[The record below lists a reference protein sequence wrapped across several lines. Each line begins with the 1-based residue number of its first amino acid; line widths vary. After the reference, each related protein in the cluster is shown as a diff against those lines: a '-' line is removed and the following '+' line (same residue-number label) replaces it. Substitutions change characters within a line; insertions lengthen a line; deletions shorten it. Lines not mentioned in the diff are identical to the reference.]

1 MDAFFTADL
10 MQYILAGAGVGL
22 LVGLTGVGGGSLM
35 TPLLILFGIDYKVAI
50 GTDLLY
56 AAITKMGGVHAHS
69 KQGTVRWRIVLW
81 LGAGSIPAS
90 LVTAYFLSHIEKS
103 GYDYSGVLTSALGF
117 MLIITALVI
126 FFRKR
131 LQKQSHDS
139 SRTQEKSRVQ
149 KHLKAITIF
158 TGLLLGICV
167 TLSSV
172 GAGAFG
178 AAVLM
183 LLYPRLSAINIVGT
197 DLAHAVPL
205 TLIAGMGHLLL
216 LGNVDFGLLVAL
228 LIGSIPAVQLGT
240 KIGARMPNHILQPIL
255 ATILLGLGFKFLL
268 F

>member
-1 MDAFFTADL
+1 MDSFFTLDL
-10 MQYILAGAGVGL
+10 LQYIAAGAGVGL

-35 TPLLILFGIDYKVAI
+35 TPLLILFGVDYKIAI

-56 AAITKMGGVHAHS
+56 AAMTKVGGVYAHS
-69 KQGTVRWRIVLW
+69 KQGTIRWRIVLW
-81 LGAGSIPAS
+81 LGAGSIPAA
-90 LVTAYFLSHIEKS
+90 LATAYALSHVAEG
-103 GYDYSGVLTSALGF
+103 GYDYSGVLTTALGF
-117 MLIITALVI
+117 MLIVTSLVI

-131 LQKQSHDS
+131 LQHQSHES
-139 SRTQEKSRVQ
+139 SKKTASNSNNNKV
-149 KHLKAITIF
+149 KFITIF
-158 TGLLLGICV
+158 TGLMLGICV

-178 AAVLM
+178 AAALM
-183 LLYPRLSAINIVGT
+183 MLFPRLSAINIVGT

-216 LGNVDFGLLVAL
+216 LGNVDFSLLFALLV
-228 LIGSIPAVQLGT
+228 GSLPAVQLGT
-240 KIGARMPNHILQPIL
+240 RIGARMPNHVLQPIL